1 MDFKKNSAILNIR
14 RSIKK
19 NKIMTTQEFKKD
31 YYLEKT
37 YEKISE
43 TEFNCILTMKKKSNG
58 TFIDGLKFKINI
70 LETGQAI
77 NESQSVI
84 NSISWENYLNE
95 TIKMQFNLLM
105 FKIGL
110 EDIYDINT
118 NEDISAFFEKNPLF
132 EDSDFS

>member
-1 MDFKKNSAILNIR
+1 
-14 RSIKK
+14 
-19 NKIMTTQEFKKD
+19 MTTQEFKKD

-43 TEFNCILTMKKKSNG
+43 TEFNCILTIKKKSKG

-84 NSISWENYLNE
+84 NFISWENYLNK

-110 EDIYDINT
+110 EDIYDINI
-118 NEDISAFFEKNPLF
+118 NEDISTFFEKNPLF